1 VKALIRGYQITDNKG
16 TVLNV
21 SDVAEM
27 VFCPYTALIKY
38 MKGIRRNPPKMLYSE
53 AYHKIHFIVHRFGVS
68 VAEKVILEAK
78 DQYNIKK
85 DKNLKEF
92 MKWANAIIKSHK
104 DTMPV
109 EDIQEKVTLS
119 SRQLG
124 MKATIPLV
132 EHKVP
137 IIEVFFEKQSE
148 TIPLLE
154 RIKLTAYSLLL
165 EAEYQIDI
173 DTAYIEYPFT
183 KMRKAVEITSDMRE
197 RTLKHRDLLENLM
210 RTGELNAKVSVNPI
224 KCRECLYHE
233 DCDYR
238 KRRGLH

>member
-1 VKALIRGYQITDNKG
+1 MIRGYQITDNKG

-21 SDVAEM
+21 SDVADM
-27 VFCPYTALIKY
+27 VFCPYIALIKY
-38 MKGIRRNPPKMLYSE
+38 MKGIKRNPPKMLYSE
-53 AYHKIHFIVHRFGVS
+53 AYHKIHFIIHRFGVS

-92 MKWANAIIKSHK
+92 MKWATAIIKSHR
-104 DTMPV
+104 DITPI
-109 EDIQEKVTLS
+109 EDIQENVILS

-132 EHKVP
+132 ERKIPV
-137 IIEVFFEKQSE
+137 IEIFFEKQTE

-165 EAEYQIDI
+165 EAKYLSDI

-183 KMRKAVEITSDMRE
+183 KTRKTVEITSDMRQ
-197 RTLKHRDLLENLM
+197 RTLKHRDLLESLM
-210 RTGELNAKVSVNPI
+210 RTGELTAKVSVNPI
-224 KCRECLYHE
+224 KCRECLYHK

-238 KRRGLH
+238 KRR